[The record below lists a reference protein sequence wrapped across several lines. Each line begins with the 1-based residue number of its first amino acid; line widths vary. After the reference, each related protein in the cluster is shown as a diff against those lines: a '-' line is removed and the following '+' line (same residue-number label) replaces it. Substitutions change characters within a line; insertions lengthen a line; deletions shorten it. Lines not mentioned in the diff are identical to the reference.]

1 MHLIASLTPE
11 RLTGC
16 SYYAWTDPEPTGRN
30 GNRAGD
36 FVGRASGQDASVQ
49 YATGMT
55 RDHRI
60 VAIVLAAVVWCTA
73 PAAGNV
79 STAPGQEEE
88 RTEQLEQLRQRL
100 EEARTRLD
108 LTDAQVEQVRPIL
121 RAELEALQGV
131 LQEHGIDI
139 RDRSGGA
146 NRLRFRQLRRL
157 QRDLNAVRE
166 QTLED
171 LDEVLT
177 DEQLETYREIQEENR
192 QAMRERLRQRR

>member
-1 MHLIASLTPE
+1 M
-11 RLTGC
+11 R
-16 SYYAWTDPEPTGRN
+16 
-30 GNRAGD
+30 
-36 FVGRASGQDASVQ
+36 
-49 YATGMT
+49 YATNMT

-60 VAIVLAAVVWCTA
+60 VAIAIAAVVWCAA

-79 STAPGQEEE
+79 STALGQQES
-88 RTEQLEQLRQRL
+88 RTEQLEELRQRL
-100 EEARTRLD
+100 EEARTRLN
-108 LTDAQVEQVRPIL
+108 LTDEQVEQVRPIL
-121 RAELEALQGV
+121 RAGSEALLGV
-131 LQEHGIDI
+131 LQEHGIDL

-146 NRLRFRQLRRL
+146 DRLRFRQLRRL

-177 DEQLETYREIQEENR
+177 DAQLETYKEIQEENR